1 MENITAEHPFAF
13 VGCWELREMLG
24 RSARDERQ
32 LLEAIEEVPLD
43 SIYYHTHSFLLRH
56 KYIAGPYPNDFAT
69 WAAIQV
75 RDRVLGEK
83 LGILSPYDFQNLES
97 LRAEIVTI
105 ISDHLSRLQII
116 PRVIYEE
123 PFHFMQS
130 RIISAP
136 MGLQVRT
143 LAEFREVLAGVDASV
158 IYYHTFEAILRLG
171 KPKGDFALWMEEQLG
186 LPGLGERI
194 SKIDPYRISL
204 ESVRSRILNLCD
216 QFLQKGGDRK

>member
-1 MENITAEHPFAF
+1 MDSRTAEHPFVF

-136 MGLQVRT
+136 TGLQVHT
-143 LAEFREVLAGVDASV
+143 LAEFRKVLATVDDSV

-186 LPGLGERI
+186 LPELGKRI
-194 SKIDPYRISL
+194 SNIDPYRISL
-204 ESVRSRILNLCD
+204 ESARSRILNLCD
-216 QFLQKGGDRK
+216 QFLQEGRDRK

>member
-1 MENITAEHPFAF
+1 MDHRTAEHPFVF

-32 LLEAIEEVPLD
+32 LLEAIEEIPLD

-83 LGILSPYDFQNLES
+83 LGILSPYDFQSLES

-136 MGLQVRT
+136 TGLQVHT
-143 LAEFREVLAGVDASV
+143 LAEFREVLATVDDSV

-171 KPKGDFALWMEEQLG
+171 KPEGDFALWMEEQLG
-186 LPGLGERI
+186 LPELGKGI
-194 SKIDPYRISL
+194 SNIDPYRISL
-204 ESVRSRILNLCD
+204 ESARSRILNLCD
-216 QFLQKGGDRK
+216 QFLQEGRDRK